1 MRALRLTAYNPS
13 PMTTRRSI
21 PAASRTGAR
30 GRGHH
35 SLAPAHLG
43 EATAAAT
50 VGVVVGG
57 IALVISGIGVL
68 AMGLTLGTRYGVD
81 PPPDAGSLSL
91 LPLALGAGM
100 LLLGAALTAGGV
112 AVLGEVKRARL
123 ITGILAA
130 LAAGLSAIATI
141 LVTVSPPADIVL
153 AIALTVATV
162 VFASAAILLLRP
174 RR

>member
-1 MRALRLTAYNPS
+1 
-13 PMTTRRSI
+13 MTSRRSI

-50 VGVVVGG
+50 VAVVVGG
-57 IALVISGIGVL
+57 IALVIAGIGML
-68 AMGLTLGTRYGVD
+68 AIGLTLGARFGLD
-81 PPPDAGSLSL
+81 PPPNAGSLGL
-91 LPLALGAGM
+91 VPLALGGGL

-123 ITGILAA
+123 ITGILSAFAAA
-130 LAAGLSAIATI
+130 LSATATI
-141 LVTVSPPADIVL
+141 LVTVNPPPDVVL
-153 AIALTVATV
+153 AIALTVATL
-162 VFASAAILLLRP
+162 VFAAAAILLLRP